1 MKRILTSYW
10 TGKMARK
17 TRNSTR
23 RRRKKNDGLSKA
35 NILKIMVL
43 VAFFPSIMFLFLSQR
58 SSVGEIDPL
67 TFCDRGE
74 ISPVI
79 SILIDVSDEI
89 EIVKRTNII
98 NDLTSYANTIPKNA
112 RVDIYFVT
120 GIEKSLPT
128 AVFSK
133 CNPGEPRS
141 YDGLTRNEV
150 TLRRR
155 FEKEFIG
162 ELKKALTS
170 ELVGKPAKHSPI
182 IESIRSVAAQSFTG
196 LFDRNQSQLI
206 VVSDMLQNTKVYSHY
221 KGDLDFEAFNN
232 SPQWANAFARL
243 DGVEVRLMYIMRG
256 GNSLKFQNK
265 EHIGWWEQYFL
276 ANKAEITRID
286 RY

>member
-1 MKRILTSYW
+1 
-10 TGKMARK
+10 MARK

-23 RRRKKNDGLSKA
+23 RRRKKSDGLSKA
-35 NILKIMVL
+35 NILKIVVL
-43 VAFFPSIMFLFLSQR
+43 VVFFPSIIFLFLLQR
-58 SSVGEIDPL
+58 NSVGNIDPV
-67 TFCDRGE
+67 TFCDRAE
-74 ISPVI
+74 SSPVI

-98 NDLTSYANTIPKNA
+98 NDLISYTNSIPKNA

-128 AVFSK
+128 SAFSK
-133 CNPGEPRS
+133 CNPGEPGK

-150 TLRRR
+150 TLQRR
-155 FEKEFIG
+155 FEEEFLG
-162 ELKKALTS
+162 ELKKVLSS

-196 LFDRNQSQLI
+196 RFDRNQSQLL
-206 VVSDMLQNTKVYSHY
+206 VVSDMLQNSNIYSHY
-221 KGDLDFEAFNN
+221 KGELDFEAFNN

-243 DGVEVRLMYIMRG
+243 DGVEVRLLYIMRG
-256 GNSLKFQNK
+256 GNSSRFQNG
-265 EHIGWWEQYFL
+265 EHIRWWEQYFR
-276 ANKAEITRID
+276 ANEAEITRID